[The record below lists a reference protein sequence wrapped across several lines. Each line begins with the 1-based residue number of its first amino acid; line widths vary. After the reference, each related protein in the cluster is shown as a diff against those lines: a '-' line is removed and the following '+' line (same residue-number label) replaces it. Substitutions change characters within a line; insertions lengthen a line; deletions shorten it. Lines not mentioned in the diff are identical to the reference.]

1 MIRKGPSSIFRR
13 TKKESSQAFF
23 SEDEKEEVQVFKDEE
38 LDDVF
43 IEDELQSSKVQNF
56 KTPSKR
62 TSATNRPLAYEAAG
76 SGSKFVVD
84 PYEFP
89 VRESDQNSRYASQA
103 GLSVG

>member
-13 TKKESSQAFF
+13 TKKESSQTFF

-62 TSATNRPLAYEAAG
+62 TSATNRPLAYEDAG
-76 SGSKFVVD
+76 SGSKFVD

-89 VRESDQNSRYASQA
+89 VRESDQNSLYASQA